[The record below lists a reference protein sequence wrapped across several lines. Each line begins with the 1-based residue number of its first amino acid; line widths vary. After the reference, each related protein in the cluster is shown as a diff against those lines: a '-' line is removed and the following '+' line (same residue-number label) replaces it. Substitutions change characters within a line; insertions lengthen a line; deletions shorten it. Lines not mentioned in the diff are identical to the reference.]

1 MTDNELRALVASI
14 AEGQKKTDAQLAKTD
29 AQLAKTDAQL
39 AKTDAQLDR
48 NAIQQAKTE
57 AQLAQTDARL
67 ARTCE
72 KVDKL
77 AEMYGGMS
85 NNQGSEVEQFYYNSL
100 RMNPV
105 LQGIYFE
112 EIHRNLRRVR
122 QGVEDEYDILMVNTK
137 AVYIIEVKYKAHP
150 NDLEKMIHKKAF
162 DFPTLFQEYTDFE
175 QHLGLACFHIDDALV
190 EEAIN
195 MGVNI
200 LQRKGEIFEIS
211 AAKRA

>member
-1 MTDNELRALVASI
+1 MTDNELKALVASI
-14 AEGQKKTDAQLAKTD
+14 AEGQKKTDAQL
-29 AQLAKTDAQL
+29 
-39 AKTDAQLDR
+39 DR

-57 AQLAQTDARL
+57 VQLAQTDARL

-122 QGVEDEYDILMVNTK
+122 QGVEGEYDILMVNTK

-150 NDLEKMIHKKAF
+150 NHLEKMVVGQTCCWA
-162 DFPTLFQEYTDFE
+162 
-175 QHLGLACFHIDDALV
+175 
-190 EEAIN
+190 
-195 MGVNI
+195 
-200 LQRKGEIFEIS
+200 
-211 AAKRA
+211 